1 MGKYRMKKM
10 LITGASGFIGKNIQE
25 RLALKYEMLSPS
37 RAELNL
43 LDAKAVEKYLDN
55 QKVDIIIHTAV
66 QRTLGLSE
74 EYERQVLHN
83 NLIMFCNLERC
94 REHYDKMIFLG
105 SGAEYDKEVYIP
117 LMKEE
122 YFGHTVPSDDYGLS
136 KYIMTKIAE
145 NSCNIFNLRLFG
157 VFGPYEDYNYRF
169 ISNSIC
175 KMLSGKDIVI
185 HRNVKFDYLYI
196 EDFCNILDKFLDIKP
211 QFRNYNV
218 CTGLPVDLL
227 TIAEIIRELLGV
239 RSKIIVENPGMG
251 YEYSG
256 DNSRIMKE
264 IRGYQFMDMEKSTAK
279 LIDFYKHNNFELKG
293 NY

>member
-1 MGKYRMKKM
+1 MKKM
-10 LITGASGFIGKNIQE
+10 LITGATGFIGRNVRE
-25 RLALKYEMLSPS
+25 RLSLQYEIVAPS
-37 RAELNL
+37 RNELNL
-43 LDAKAVEKYLDN
+43 LDAGAVEKYLDH
-55 QKVDIIIHTAV
+55 QKVDIVVHTAV

-74 EYERQVLHN
+74 EHERQVLHN
-83 NLIMFCNLERC
+83 NLMMFCNLERC
-94 REHYDKMIFLG
+94 REYYDRMIFLG
-105 SGAEYDKEVYIP
+105 SGAEYAKVAYIP

-122 YFGHTVPSDDYGLS
+122 YFGHAVPDDDYGLS
-136 KYIMTKIAE
+136 KYVMTKISE
-145 NSCNIFNLRLFG
+145 SSQNIFNLRLFG

-175 KMLSGKDIVI
+175 KMLRGKDIVI

-196 EDFCNILDKFLDIKP
+196 KDFSNILGKFLTVKP
-211 QFRNYNV
+211 QFKNYNV

-227 TIAEIIRELLGV
+227 TIAELVQELLGTEN
-239 RSKIIVENPGMG
+239 KIIVENPGMG

-264 IRGYQFMDMEKSTAK
+264 IGDYQFMDMKESIAE
-279 LIDFYKHNNFELKG
+279 LIDFYKHNSFELRG